1 MTLTPD
7 ALLDQLAKKAP
18 APAYLFLGPEQYGRD
33 LCKRAIAERVVA
45 SGDFEN
51 GVSKHDLEDSTLAEV
66 LDDARAFSLFAP
78 ERVLSVSRAEGAL
91 PRGRA
96 AAKDDDDDDA
106 PKQKGGEAELAAY
119 LASPTPGVA
128 VVFDCSRYEF
138 DGEDKAKVERVRKFY
153 AGVPIFVEFAKLA
166 PAQVRT
172 LAAKRAKELELSI
185 GAAELDTLVE
195 ATGASALACVN
206 EIEKLSLHAGSRP
219 VTIADIE
226 TMVPQA
232 RTTTIFALVN
242 ALGRKDR
249 TQALDLLDVLLRE
262 GEYLPLALSFLATQ
276 FRQALVAHESQLRT
290 AGQVQGHFSK
300 LGVAMWPSRAEQV
313 CGTVRMFSAEK
324 LAKAIQ
330 LIAQTDK
337 DLRDIRPDD
346 RVVMERFV
354 IALTA

>member
-33 LCKRAIAERVVA
+33 VCKRAIAERVVA

-78 ERVLSVSRAEGAL
+78 ERMLSVSRAEGAL

-96 AAKDDDDDDA
+96 AAKETTDAEDDSDA
-106 PKQKGGEAELAAY
+106 PKQKGGEGELAAY
-119 LASPTPGVA
+119 LASPTPGVT

-153 AGVPIFVEFAKLA
+153 AGVPILVEFSKLA
-166 PAQVRT
+166 PAQVRA
-172 LAAKRAKELELSI
+172 LAAKRGKQLKLSI
-185 GAAELDTLVE
+185 GAAELDMLVE

-219 VTIADIE
+219 ITIADIE

-249 TQALDLLDVLLRE
+249 NQAIR
-262 GEYLPLALSFLATQ
+262 
-276 FRQALVAHESQLRT
+276 RR
-290 AGQVQGHFSK
+290 AG
-300 LGVAMWPSRAEQV
+300 R
-313 CGTVRMFSAEK
+313 
-324 LAKAIQ
+324 
-330 LIAQTDK
+330 
-337 DLRDIRPDD
+337 
-346 RVVMERFV
+346 
-354 IALTA
+354 